1 MYLRTL
7 ETYVAAL
14 LIMAL
19 LEQYLFPSKS
29 QTKKERSNFMQFT
42 MTSWLYSLIC
52 FISMK
57 QTSIV
62 TACLLVFTSCLC
74 MLFYRLTIYN
84 TCIRSPLTVFLF
96 QPFIALSML
105 CLLFYFNS
113 KVF

>member
-42 MTSWLYSLIC
+42 MTSWLYSLIFFHFYETDIYRNC
-52 FISMK
+52 LS
-57 QTSIV
+57 
-62 TACLLVFTSCLC
+62 ACVH
-74 MLFYRLTIYN
+74 
-84 TCIRSPLTVFLF
+84 FLF
-96 QPFIALSML
+96 VYAILSTN
-105 CLLFYFNS
+105 YI
-113 KVF
+113 